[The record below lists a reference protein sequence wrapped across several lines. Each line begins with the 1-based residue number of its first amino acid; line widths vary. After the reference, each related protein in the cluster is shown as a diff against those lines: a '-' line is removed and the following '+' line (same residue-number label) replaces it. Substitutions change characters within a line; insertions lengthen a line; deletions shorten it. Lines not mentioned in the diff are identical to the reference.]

1 MTNEELLKQIQ
12 QVEDKISSLDNLQMA
27 IKILINSLYGAIG
40 NEHFRYYDKR
50 MAEGITISGQ
60 LAVLWMMRKFNE
72 FLNKAFKTTNVDY
85 VVYGDTDSVYLNLK
99 PLIDSYPDV
108 KTTED
113 RINLMDEFCKEVL
126 SPFTE
131 KCFRELASYMNAYE
145 QKMVMG
151 RDTISSKGIFC
162 AKKKYILNEYDSEG
176 VRYKEPKKKI
186 IGLQMIQSSTPKIIK
201 EKLHKS
207 LNLILDSSEEEL
219 QEYVLQ
225 LESDFKKYNVE
236 DIAKPSGIDG
246 MSKYQDAKTIYM
258 KGTPIHVRGSLLY
271 NTLVKKYNLEN
282 DLPLIKDGD
291 KIKLTYL
298 SLPNPLRENVIAF
311 PNELPKQFGL
321 HQFVDHETQFEKIYM
336 SALET
341 ILDVIGWT
349 AYKSNSMDDLFG

>member
-50 MAEGITISGQ
+50 MAEGITLSGQ
-60 LAVLWMMRKFNE
+60 LAVLWIARKFNE
-72 FLNKAFKTTNVDY
+72 FFNKAFKTNGIDY
-85 VVYGDTDSVYLNLK
+85 VIYIDTDSNYLDLSK
-99 PLIDSYPDV
+99 LVESYPEIKSV
-108 KTTED
+108 ED
-113 RINLMDEFCKEVL
+113 KINLMDDFCKEVL

-131 KCFRELASYMNAYE
+131 KSFKELANYMNAYE

-162 AKKKYILNEYDSEG
+162 SKKKYILNEYDSEG
-176 VRYKEPKKKI
+176 VRYTEPKKKI

-207 LNLILDSSEEEL
+207 LNLILDSTEEEL
-219 QEYVLQ
+219 QEYVLK
-225 LESDFKKYNVE
+225 LESEFKKYNVE

-246 MSKYQDAKTIYM
+246 ISKYQDAKTLYI
-258 KGTPIHVRGSLLY
+258 KGTPIHVRGTILY
-271 NTLVKKYNLEN
+271 NSLVKKYNLEN
-282 DLPLIKDGD
+282 ELPLIRDGD

-298 SLPNPLRENVIAF
+298 KLPNPIRENVITF

-349 AYKSNSMDDLFG
+349 AYKSNDMGDLFG